1 LIWVIIILLDRKEV
15 LMVSVDHDLEKYK
28 VDGYIPSKTISP
40 KSPESLADL
49 LRIASENR
57 WNVIPF
63 GFGNMMNIG
72 SIPNGYDIAVDLNQM
87 PKYIQHNSEDLTV
100 TCSSNT
106 SFGELNLK
114 LQEKQQWLP
123 FDSPLINDQSVG
135 GLLACNLPGSLNAC
149 FGYIRDYV
157 IGMKTA
163 TPFGQITK
171 SGGTVVKN
179 VTGFDLTRLHIG
191 ALGTLGIIT
200 EASFKIIPL
209 PERQIYLRIDNEN
222 TNALVDLS
230 SLLNNILQSF
240 GVAEL
245 LINSL
250 GVASIYMTCIGTDK
264 VVNEKLLEIKTILF
278 DHEIDLTLNE
288 IEEKEWLNIQDF
300 GWINEDDSVLGRI
313 NCLPTDT
320 IKILQQINRIVA
332 DNKKERIDTLTNSK
346 RGVIKYKINPDN
358 IEDAVQITEN
368 IRDKV
373 KKNTGYTVIEN
384 SGTFDKNKL
393 NIWGDIP
400 ESFPLMRKLK
410 SEFDPVNILNS
421 GRFIG
426 GI

>member
-1 LIWVIIILLDRKEV
+1 
-15 LMVSVDHDLEKYK
+15 MVSIDYDLDKYK
-28 VDGYIPSKTISP
+28 VDGLTPSKTISP
-40 KSPESLADL
+40 KTPESLADL
-49 LRIASENR
+49 LRIASENS
-57 WNVIPF
+57 WKVIPF

-72 SIPNGYDIAVDLNQM
+72 SIPNGYDIAIDLSEM

-114 LQEKQQWLP
+114 LKEKQQWLP
-123 FDSPLINDQSVG
+123 FDSPLINHQSVG
-135 GLLACNLPGSLNAC
+135 GILACNLPGSLNAC
-149 FGYIRDYV
+149 YGYIRDYV

-163 TPFGQITK
+163 TPFGQVTK

-200 EASFKIIPL
+200 EASFKIIPI
-209 PERQIYLRIDNEN
+209 PERQIYLKIDNEN
-222 TNALVDLS
+222 IDVLTDLS
-230 SLLNNILQSF
+230 SRLNSVLKSF

-245 LINSL
+245 LIESL
-250 GVASIYMTCIGTDK
+250 GVSTIYITCVGTEK
-264 VVNEKLLEIKTILF
+264 IVNEKVLEIKTILF
-278 DHEIDLTLNE
+278 DHDIDLTLKE
-288 IEEKEWLNIQDF
+288 IEEDEWLNIQDY
-300 GWINEDDSVLGRI
+300 GWIDSENVVLGRI

-320 IKILQQINRIVA
+320 VKILQQINLLSLDSTKQKIH
-332 DNKKERIDTLTNSK
+332 TLTNSK
-346 RGVIKYKINPDN
+346 RGLIKYKLPVEN
-358 IEDAVQITEN
+358 IEDTTQTIQY
-368 IRDKV
+368 IRDNVRKY
-373 KKNTGYTVIEN
+373 NGYTVIEN

-393 NIWGDIP
+393 NIWGDLP
-400 ESFPLMRKLK
+400 DSFPLMKKLK

>member
-1 LIWVIIILLDRKEV
+1 
-15 LMVSVDHDLEKYK
+15 MVSVDHDLEKYK

-72 SIPNGYDIAVDLNQM
+72 SIPNGYDIALDLNQM

-222 TNALVDLS
+222 TNALIDLS

-245 LINSL
+245 LIDSL
-250 GVASIYMTCIGTDK
+250 GVASIYMTCIGTEK

-288 IEEKEWLNIQDF
+288 IAEKEWLNIQDF
-300 GWINEDDSVLGRI
+300 GWINEDDFVLGRI

-358 IEDAVQITEN
+358 IEDTIQITEN

>member
-1 LIWVIIILLDRKEV
+1 
-15 LMVSVDHDLEKYK
+15 MVSVDHDLEKYK

-72 SIPNGYDIAVDLNQM
+72 SIPNGYDIALDLNQM

-222 TNALVDLS
+222 TNALIDLS

-245 LINSL
+245 LIDSL
-250 GVASIYMTCIGTDK
+250 GVASIYMTCIGTEK

-288 IEEKEWLNIQDF
+288 IAEKEWLNIQDF
-300 GWINEDDSVLGRI
+300 GWINEDDFVLGRI

-358 IEDAVQITEN
+358 IEDTIQITEN

-373 KKNTGYTVIEN
+373 KKHSGYSVIEN

>member
-1 LIWVIIILLDRKEV
+1 MV
-15 LMVSVDHDLEKYK
+15 LVDHDLEKYK

-72 SIPNGYDIAVDLNQM
+72 SIPNGYDIALDLNQM

-222 TNALVDLS
+222 TNALIDLS

-245 LINSL
+245 LIDSL
-250 GVASIYMTCIGTDK
+250 GVASIYMTCIGTEK

-288 IEEKEWLNIQDF
+288 IAEKEWLNIQDF
-300 GWINEDDSVLGRI
+300 GWINEDDFVLGRI

-358 IEDAVQITEN
+358 IEDTIQITEN

-373 KKNTGYTVIEN
+373 KKHSGYTVIEN

>member
-1 LIWVIIILLDRKEV
+1 
-15 LMVSVDHDLEKYK
+15 MVSIDYDLDKYK
-28 VDGYIPSKTISP
+28 VDGLTPSKTISP
-40 KSPESLADL
+40 KTPESLADL
-49 LRIASENR
+49 LRIASENS
-57 WNVIPF
+57 WKVIPF

-72 SIPNGYDIAVDLNQM
+72 SIPNGYDIAIDLSEM

-114 LQEKQQWLP
+114 LKEKQQWLP
-123 FDSPLINDQSVG
+123 FDSPLINHQSVG
-135 GLLACNLPGSLNAC
+135 GILACNLPGSLNAC
-149 FGYIRDYV
+149 YGYIRDYV

-163 TPFGQITK
+163 TPFGQVTK

-200 EASFKIIPL
+200 EASFKIIPI
-209 PERQIYLRIDNEN
+209 PERQIYLKIDNEN
-222 TNALVDLS
+222 IDVLTDLS
-230 SLLNNILQSF
+230 SRLNSVLKSF

-245 LINSL
+245 LIESL
-250 GVASIYMTCIGTDK
+250 GVSTIYITCVGTEK
-264 VVNEKLLEIKTILF
+264 IVNEKVLEIKTILF
-278 DHEIDLTLNE
+278 DHDIDLTLKE
-288 IEEKEWLNIQDF
+288 IEEDEWLNIQDY
-300 GWINEDDSVLGRI
+300 GLIDSENVVLGII

-320 IKILQQINRIVA
+320 VKILQQINLLSL
-332 DNKKERIDTLTNSK
+332 DNTKQKIHTLTNSK
-346 RGVIKYKINPDN
+346 RGLIKYKLPVEN
-358 IEDAVQITEN
+358 IEDTTQTIQY
-368 IRDKV
+368 IRDNVRKY
-373 KKNTGYTVIEN
+373 TGYTVIEN

-393 NIWGDIP
+393 NIWGDLP
-400 ESFPLMRKLK
+400 DSFSLMKKLK

>member
-1 LIWVIIILLDRKEV
+1 
-15 LMVSVDHDLEKYK
+15 MVSVDHDLEKYK

-72 SIPNGYDIAVDLNQM
+72 SIPNGYDIALDLNQM

-222 TNALVDLS
+222 TNALIDLS

-245 LINSL
+245 LIDSL
-250 GVASIYMTCIGTDK
+250 GVASIYMTCIGTEK

-288 IEEKEWLNIQDF
+288 IEEKEWLSIQDF
-300 GWINEDDSVLGRI
+300 GWINEDDLVLGRI

-358 IEDAVQITEN
+358 IEDTIQITEN

-373 KKNTGYTVIEN
+373 KKHSGYTVIEN

>member
-1 LIWVIIILLDRKEV
+1 MV
-15 LMVSVDHDLEKYK
+15 LVDHDLEKYK

-72 SIPNGYDIAVDLNQM
+72 SIPNGYDIALDLNQM

-222 TNALVDLS
+222 TNALIDLS

-245 LINSL
+245 LIDSL
-250 GVASIYMTCIGTDK
+250 GVANIYMTCIGTEK

-288 IEEKEWLNIQDF
+288 IAEKEWLNIQDF
-300 GWINEDDSVLGRI
+300 GWINEDDFVLGRI

-358 IEDAVQITEN
+358 IEDTIQITEN

-373 KKNTGYTVIEN
+373 KKHSGYSVIEN

>member
-1 LIWVIIILLDRKEV
+1 
-15 LMVSVDHDLEKYK
+15 MVSVDHDLEKYK

-72 SIPNGYDIAVDLNQM
+72 SIPNGYDIALDLNQM

-222 TNALVDLS
+222 TNALIDLS

-245 LINSL
+245 LIDSL
-250 GVASIYMTCIGTDK
+250 GVASIYMTCIGTEK

-288 IEEKEWLNIQDF
+288 IEEKEWLSIQDF
-300 GWINEDDSVLGRI
+300 GWINEDDLVLGRI

-358 IEDAVQITEN
+358 IEDTIQITEN

-373 KKNTGYTVIEN
+373 KKHSGYSVIEN

>member
-1 LIWVIIILLDRKEV
+1 
-15 LMVSVDHDLEKYK
+15 MVSVDHDLEKYK

-72 SIPNGYDIAVDLNQM
+72 SIPNGYDIALDLNQI

-222 TNALVDLS
+222 TNALIDLS

-245 LINSL
+245 LIDSL
-250 GVASIYMTCIGTDK
+250 GVASIYMTCIGTEK

-288 IEEKEWLNIQDF
+288 IAEKEWLNIQDF
-300 GWINEDDSVLGRI
+300 GWINEDDFVLGRI

-358 IEDAVQITEN
+358 IEDTIQIIEN

-373 KKNTGYTVIEN
+373 KKHSGYTVIEN

>member
-1 LIWVIIILLDRKEV
+1 
-15 LMVSVDHDLEKYK
+15 MVSVDHDLEKYK

-72 SIPNGYDIAVDLNQM
+72 SIPNGYDIALDLNQI

-222 TNALVDLS
+222 TNALIDLS

-245 LINSL
+245 LIDSL
-250 GVASIYMTCIGTDK
+250 GVASIYMTCIGTEK

-288 IEEKEWLNIQDF
+288 IAEKEWLNIQDF
-300 GWINEDDSVLGRI
+300 GWINEDDFVLGRI

-358 IEDAVQITEN
+358 IEDTIQITEN

-373 KKNTGYTVIEN
+373 KKHSGYTVIEN

>member
-1 LIWVIIILLDRKEV
+1 
-15 LMVSVDHDLEKYK
+15 MVSIDYDLDKYK
-28 VDGYIPSKTISP
+28 VDGLTPSKTISP
-40 KSPESLADL
+40 KTPESLADL
-49 LRIASENR
+49 LRIASENS
-57 WNVIPF
+57 WKVIPF

-72 SIPNGYDIAVDLNQM
+72 SIPNGYDIALDLSEM

-114 LQEKQQWLP
+114 LKEKQQWLP
-123 FDSPLINDQSVG
+123 FDSPLINHQSVG
-135 GLLACNLPGSLNAC
+135 GILACNLPGSLNAC

-163 TPFGQITK
+163 TPFGQVTK

-200 EASFKIIPL
+200 EASFKIIPI
-209 PERQIYLRIDNEN
+209 PERQIYLKIDNEN
-222 TNALVDLS
+222 IDVLIDLS
-230 SLLNNILQSF
+230 SRLNSVLKSF

-245 LINSL
+245 LIESL
-250 GVASIYMTCIGTDK
+250 GVSTIYITCVGTEK
-264 VVNEKLLEIKTILF
+264 IVNEKVLEIKTILF
-278 DHEIDLTLNE
+278 DHDIDLTLKD
-288 IEEKEWLNIQDF
+288 IEEDEWLNIQDY
-300 GWINEDDSVLGRI
+300 GWIDGGNVVLGRI

-320 IKILQQINRIVA
+320 VKILQQINLLNLNNTKQKIH
-332 DNKKERIDTLTNSK
+332 TLTNSK
-346 RGVIKYKINPDN
+346 RGLIKYKLPVENM
-358 IEDAVQITEN
+358 EDTTQVIQH

-373 KKNTGYTVIEN
+373 REYSGYTVIEN
-384 SGTFDKNKL
+384 SGTFDKSKL
-393 NIWGDIP
+393 NIWGDLP
-400 ESFPLMRKLK
+400 DSFPLMKKLK
-410 SEFDPVNILNS
+410 SEFDPVNVLNS

>member
-1 LIWVIIILLDRKEV
+1 
-15 LMVSVDHDLEKYK
+15 MVSVDHDLEKYK

-300 GWINEDDSVLGRI
+300 GWINEDDFVLGRI

>member
-1 LIWVIIILLDRKEV
+1 
-15 LMVSVDHDLEKYK
+15 MVSVDHDLEKYK

-72 SIPNGYDIAVDLNQM
+72 SIPNGYDIALDLNQM

-222 TNALVDLS
+222 TNALIDLS

-245 LINSL
+245 LIDSL
-250 GVASIYMTCIGTDK
+250 GVANIYMTCIGTEK

-288 IEEKEWLNIQDF
+288 IAEKEWLNIQDF
-300 GWINEDDSVLGRI
+300 GWINEDDFVLGRI

-358 IEDAVQITEN
+358 IEDTIQITEN

-373 KKNTGYTVIEN
+373 KKHSGYSVIEN

>member
-1 LIWVIIILLDRKEV
+1 
-15 LMVSVDHDLEKYK
+15 MVSVDHDLEKYK

-72 SIPNGYDIAVDLNQM
+72 SIPNGYDIALDLNQM

-222 TNALVDLS
+222 TNALIDLS

-245 LINSL
+245 LIDSL
-250 GVASIYMTCIGTDK
+250 GVASIYMTCIGTEK

-288 IEEKEWLNIQDF
+288 IAEKEWLNIQDF
-300 GWINEDDSVLGRI
+300 GWINEDDFVLGRI

-358 IEDAVQITEN
+358 IEDTIQITEN

-373 KKNTGYTVIEN
+373 KKHSGYTVIEN

>member
-1 LIWVIIILLDRKEV
+1 
-15 LMVSVDHDLEKYK
+15 MVSVDYDLEKYK
-28 VDGYIPSKTISP
+28 VDGFIPSKIISP

-49 LRIASENR
+49 LRIASENK

-72 SIPNGYDIAVDLNQM
+72 SIPHGYDIALDLNEM
-87 PKYIQHNSEDLTV
+87 PKYIIHNSEDLTV
-100 TCSSNT
+100 TCSSNI
-106 SFGELNLK
+106 SYRELSLK
-114 LQEKQQWLP
+114 LKEKNQWLP
-123 FDSPLINDQSVG
+123 LDSPLISKQSIG

-200 EASFKIIPL
+200 EASFRIIPL
-209 PERQIYLRIDNEN
+209 PERQVYLKIDNDN
-222 TNALVDLS
+222 IDDFIDLS
-230 SLLNNILQSF
+230 SNLNGILKSV

-245 LINSL
+245 LIDSV
-250 GVASIYMTCIGTDK
+250 GVTNIYMTCVGTDK
-264 VVNEKLLEIKTILF
+264 IVNEKLLEIKTILF
-278 DHEIDLTLNE
+278 DHNTDLVLKE
-288 IEEKEWLNIQDF
+288 IEEKEWLKVQDF
-300 GWINEDDSVLGRI
+300 GWINEGNFVLGRI
-313 NCLPTDT
+313 NCLPTET
-320 IKILQQINRIVA
+320 VEILQQMNHLISN
-332 DNKKERIDTLTNSK
+332 NKKQKISTLSNSK
-346 RGVIKYKINPDN
+346 RGVIKYLLNSVN
-358 IEDAVQITEN
+358 IEDATQMIEN

-373 KKNTGYTVIEN
+373 QEFSGYTVVEN
-384 SGTFDKNKL
+384 SRSVDKRKI
-393 NIWGDIP
+393 NIWGNIP
-400 ESFPLMRKLK
+400 ESFPLMKKLK
-410 SEFDPVNILNS
+410 SEFDPVSILNS

>member
-1 LIWVIIILLDRKEV
+1 
-15 LMVSVDHDLEKYK
+15 MVSVDHDLEKYK

-72 SIPNGYDIAVDLNQM
+72 SIPNGYDIALDLNQI

-222 TNALVDLS
+222 TNALIDLS

-245 LINSL
+245 LIDSL
-250 GVASIYMTCIGTDK
+250 GVANIYMTCIGTEK

-288 IEEKEWLNIQDF
+288 IAEKEWLNIQDF
-300 GWINEDDSVLGRI
+300 GWINEDDFVLGRI

-358 IEDAVQITEN
+358 IEDTIQITEN

-373 KKNTGYTVIEN
+373 KKHSGYTVIEN

>member
-1 LIWVIIILLDRKEV
+1 
-15 LMVSVDHDLEKYK
+15 MVSVDHDLEKYK

-72 SIPNGYDIAVDLNQM
+72 SIPNGYDIALDLNQM

-250 GVASIYMTCIGTDK
+250 GVASIYMKCIGTDK

-288 IEEKEWLNIQDF
+288 IAEKEWLNIQDF
-300 GWINEDDSVLGRI
+300 GWINEDDFVLGRI

-373 KKNTGYTVIEN
+373 KKHTGYTVIEN

>member
-1 LIWVIIILLDRKEV
+1 
-15 LMVSVDHDLEKYK
+15 MVSIDYDLDKYK
-28 VDGYIPSKTISP
+28 VDGLTPSKTISP
-40 KSPESLADL
+40 KTPESLADL
-49 LRIASENR
+49 LRIASENS
-57 WNVIPF
+57 WKVIPF

-72 SIPNGYDIAVDLNQM
+72 SIPNGYDIAIDLSEM

-114 LQEKQQWLP
+114 LKEKQQWLP
-123 FDSPLINDQSVG
+123 FDSPLINHQSVG
-135 GLLACNLPGSLNAC
+135 GILACNLPGSLNAC
-149 FGYIRDYV
+149 YGYIRDYV

-163 TPFGQITK
+163 TPFGQVTK

-200 EASFKIIPL
+200 EASFKIIPI
-209 PERQIYLRIDNEN
+209 PERQIYLKIDNEN
-222 TNALVDLS
+222 IDVLTDLS
-230 SLLNNILQSF
+230 SRLNSVLKSF

-245 LINSL
+245 LIESL
-250 GVASIYMTCIGTDK
+250 GVSTIYITCVGTEK
-264 VVNEKLLEIKTILF
+264 IVNEKVLEIKTILF
-278 DHEIDLTLNE
+278 DHDIDLTLKE
-288 IEEKEWLNIQDF
+288 IEEDEWLNIQDY
-300 GWINEDDSVLGRI
+300 GWIDSENVVLGRI

-320 IKILQQINRIVA
+320 VKILQQINLLSL
-332 DNKKERIDTLTNSK
+332 DNTKQKIHTLTNSK
-346 RGVIKYKINPDN
+346 RGLIKYKLPVEN
-358 IEDAVQITEN
+358 IEDTTQTIQY
-368 IRDKV
+368 IRDNVRKY
-373 KKNTGYTVIEN
+373 NGYTVIEN

-393 NIWGDIP
+393 NIWGDLP
-400 ESFPLMRKLK
+400 DSFSLMKKLK

>member
-1 LIWVIIILLDRKEV
+1 
-15 LMVSVDHDLEKYK
+15 MVSVDYELEKYK
-28 VDGYIPSKTISP
+28 VDGFIRSKIISP

-49 LRIASENR
+49 LRIASENK

-72 SIPNGYDIAVDLNQM
+72 SIPHGYDIALDLNEM
-87 PKYIQHNSEDLTV
+87 PKYIIHNSEDLTV
-100 TCSSNT
+100 TCSSNI
-106 SFGELNLK
+106 SYRELSLK
-114 LQEKQQWLP
+114 LKEKNQWLP
-123 FDSPLINDQSVG
+123 LDSPLISKQSIG

-200 EASFKIIPL
+200 EASFRIIPL
-209 PERQIYLRIDNEN
+209 PERQVYLKIDNDN
-222 TNALVDLS
+222 IDDFIDLS
-230 SLLNNILQSF
+230 SNLNGILKSV

-245 LINSL
+245 LIDSV
-250 GVASIYMTCIGTDK
+250 GVTNIYMTCVGTDK
-264 VVNEKLLEIKTILF
+264 IVNEKLLEIKTILF
-278 DHEIDLTLNE
+278 DHNTDLVLKE
-288 IEEKEWLNIQDF
+288 IEEKEWLKVQDF
-300 GWINEDDSVLGRI
+300 GWINEGNFVLGRI
-313 NCLPTDT
+313 NCLPTET
-320 IKILQQINRIVA
+320 VEILQQMNHLISN
-332 DNKKERIDTLTNSK
+332 NKKQKISTLSNSK
-346 RGVIKYKINPDN
+346 RGVIKYLLNSVN
-358 IEDAVQITEN
+358 IEDATQMIEN

-373 KKNTGYTVIEN
+373 QEFSGYTVVEN
-384 SGTFDKNKL
+384 SRSVDKRKI
-393 NIWGDIP
+393 NIWGNIP
-400 ESFPLMRKLK
+400 ESFPLMKKLK
-410 SEFDPVNILNS
+410 SEFDPVSILNS

>member
-1 LIWVIIILLDRKEV
+1 
-15 LMVSVDHDLEKYK
+15 MVSVDHDLEKYK

-72 SIPNGYDIAVDLNQM
+72 SIPNGYDIALDLNQM

-222 TNALVDLS
+222 TNALIDLS

-245 LINSL
+245 LIDSL
-250 GVASIYMTCIGTDK
+250 GVASIYMTCIGTEK

-288 IEEKEWLNIQDF
+288 IEEKEWLSIQDF
-300 GWINEDDSVLGRI
+300 GWINEDDLVLGRI

-373 KKNTGYTVIEN
+373 KKHTGYTVIEN

>member
-1 LIWVIIILLDRKEV
+1 
-15 LMVSVDHDLEKYK
+15 MVSVDHDLEKYK

-72 SIPNGYDIAVDLNQM
+72 SIPNGYDIALDLNQM

-123 FDSPLINDQSVG
+123 FDYPLINDQSVG

-222 TNALVDLS
+222 TNALIDLS

-245 LINSL
+245 LIDSL
-250 GVASIYMTCIGTDK
+250 GVASIYMTCIGTEK

-288 IEEKEWLNIQDF
+288 IAEKEWLNIQDF
-300 GWINEDDSVLGRI
+300 GWVNEDDFVLGRI

-358 IEDAVQITEN
+358 IEDTIQITEN

-373 KKNTGYTVIEN
+373 KKHSGYTVIEN

>member
-1 LIWVIIILLDRKEV
+1 
-15 LMVSVDHDLEKYK
+15 MVSVDHDLEKYK

-72 SIPNGYDIAVDLNQM
+72 SIPNGYDIALDLNQM

-222 TNALVDLS
+222 TNALIDLS

-245 LINSL
+245 LIDSL
-250 GVASIYMTCIGTDK
+250 GVASIYMTCIGTEK

-300 GWINEDDSVLGRI
+300 GWINEDDLVLGRI

-358 IEDAVQITEN
+358 IEDTIQIIEN

-373 KKNTGYTVIEN
+373 KKHSGYTVIEN

>member
-1 LIWVIIILLDRKEV
+1 
-15 LMVSVDHDLEKYK
+15 MVSVDHDFEKYK

-72 SIPNGYDIAVDLNQM
+72 SIPNGYDIALDLNQM

-123 FDSPLINDQSVG
+123 FDSPLIKDQSVG

-245 LINSL
+245 LIDSL
-250 GVASIYMTCIGTDK
+250 GVASIYMTCLGTDK

-288 IEEKEWLNIQDF
+288 IEDKEWLNIQDF
-300 GWINEDDSVLGRI
+300 GWINEDDLVMGRI

-320 IKILQQINRIVA
+320 IKILQQINLIVA

>member
-1 LIWVIIILLDRKEV
+1 
-15 LMVSVDHDLEKYK
+15 MVSVDHDLEKYK

-72 SIPNGYDIAVDLNQM
+72 SIPNGYDIALDLNQM

-222 TNALVDLS
+222 TNALIDLS

-245 LINSL
+245 LIDSL
-250 GVASIYMTCIGTDK
+250 GVASIYMTCIGTEK

-300 GWINEDDSVLGRI
+300 GWINEDDLVLGRI

-358 IEDAVQITEN
+358 IEDTIQITEN

-373 KKNTGYTVIEN
+373 KKHSGYTVIEN

>member
-1 LIWVIIILLDRKEV
+1 
-15 LMVSVDHDLEKYK
+15 MVSVDHDLEKYK

-72 SIPNGYDIAVDLNQM
+72 SIPNGYDIALDLNQM

-222 TNALVDLS
+222 TNALIDLS

-245 LINSL
+245 LIDSL
-250 GVASIYMTCIGTDK
+250 GVASIYMTCIGTEK

-288 IEEKEWLNIQDF
+288 IEEKEWLSIQDF
-300 GWINEDDSVLGRI
+300 GWINEDDLVLGRI

-373 KKNTGYTVIEN
+373 KKHSGYTVIEN

>member
-1 LIWVIIILLDRKEV
+1 
-15 LMVSVDHDLEKYK
+15 MVSVDHDLEKYK

-72 SIPNGYDIAVDLNQM
+72 SIPNGYDIALDLNQM

-222 TNALVDLS
+222 TNALIDLS

-245 LINSL
+245 LIDSL
-250 GVASIYMTCIGTDK
+250 GVANIYMTCIGTEK

-288 IEEKEWLNIQDF
+288 IAEKEWLNIQDF
-300 GWINEDDSVLGRI
+300 GWVNEDDFVLGRI

-358 IEDAVQITEN
+358 IEDTIQITEN

-373 KKNTGYTVIEN
+373 KKHSGYSVIEN

>member
-1 LIWVIIILLDRKEV
+1 
-15 LMVSVDHDLEKYK
+15 MVSVDHDLEKYK

-72 SIPNGYDIAVDLNQM
+72 SIPNGYDIALDLNQM

-222 TNALVDLS
+222 TNALIDLS

-245 LINSL
+245 LIDSL
-250 GVASIYMTCIGTDK
+250 GVASIYMTCIGTEK

-288 IEEKEWLNIQDF
+288 IEEKEWLSIQDF
-300 GWINEDDSVLGRI
+300 GWINEDDFVLGRI

-358 IEDAVQITEN
+358 IEDTIQITEN

-373 KKNTGYTVIEN
+373 KKHSGYSVIEN

>member
-1 LIWVIIILLDRKEV
+1 
-15 LMVSVDHDLEKYK
+15 MVSVDHDFEKYK

-49 LRIASENR
+49 LRIASENK
-57 WNVIPF
+57 WNIIPF

-72 SIPNGYDIAVDLNQM
+72 SIPNGYDIALDLNQM

-123 FDSPLINDQSVG
+123 FDSPLINYQSVG

-288 IEEKEWLNIQDF
+288 IEDKEWLNIQDF
-300 GWINEDDSVLGRI
+300 GWINEDDLVMGRI

-320 IKILQQINRIVA
+320 IKILQQINLIVA

-346 RGVIKYKINPDN
+346 RGVIKYKINTNN
-358 IEDAVQITEN
+358 IEDTIQITEN

-373 KKNTGYTVIEN
+373 KKHNGYTVIEN

>member
-1 LIWVIIILLDRKEV
+1 
-15 LMVSVDHDLEKYK
+15 MVSVDHDLEKYK

-72 SIPNGYDIAVDLNQM
+72 SIPNGYDIALDLNQM

-222 TNALVDLS
+222 TNALIDLS

-245 LINSL
+245 LIDSL
-250 GVASIYMTCIGTDK
+250 GVASIYMTCIGTEK

-288 IEEKEWLNIQDF
+288 IAEKEWLNIQDF
-300 GWINEDDSVLGRI
+300 GWVNEDDFVLGRI

-358 IEDAVQITEN
+358 IEDTIQITEN

-373 KKNTGYTVIEN
+373 KKHSGYTVIEN

>member
-1 LIWVIIILLDRKEV
+1 
-15 LMVSVDHDLEKYK
+15 MVSVDHDLEKYK

-72 SIPNGYDIAVDLNQM
+72 SIPNGYDIALDLNQM

-222 TNALVDLS
+222 TNALIDLS

-245 LINSL
+245 LIDSL
-250 GVASIYMTCIGTDK
+250 GVASIYMTCIGTEK

-288 IEEKEWLNIQDF
+288 IAEKEWLNIQDF
-300 GWINEDDSVLGRI
+300 GWINEDDFVLGRI

-358 IEDAVQITEN
+358 IEDTIQITEN

-373 KKNTGYTVIEN
+373 KKYSGYTVIEN

>member
-1 LIWVIIILLDRKEV
+1 
-15 LMVSVDHDLEKYK
+15 MVSVDHDLEKYK

-72 SIPNGYDIAVDLNQM
+72 SIPNGYDIALDLNQM

-149 FGYIRDYV
+149 FGYIRDYL

-222 TNALVDLS
+222 TNALIDLS

-245 LINSL
+245 LIDSL
-250 GVASIYMTCIGTDK
+250 GVASIYMTCIGTEK

-288 IEEKEWLNIQDF
+288 IAEKEWLNIQDF
-300 GWINEDDSVLGRI
+300 GWVNEDDFVLGRI

-358 IEDAVQITEN
+358 IEDTIQITEN

-373 KKNTGYTVIEN
+373 KKHSGYTVIEN

>member
-1 LIWVIIILLDRKEV
+1 LIWVTITALDPKVV
-15 LMVSVDHDLEKYK
+15 LMVSVDYDLEKYK
-28 VDGYIPSKTISP
+28 VDGFIPSKIISP

-49 LRIASENR
+49 LRIASENK

-72 SIPNGYDIAVDLNQM
+72 SIPHGYDIALDLNEM
-87 PKYIQHNSEDLTV
+87 PKYIIHNSEDLTV
-100 TCSSNT
+100 TCSSNI
-106 SFGELNLK
+106 SYRELSLK
-114 LQEKQQWLP
+114 LKEKNQWLP
-123 FDSPLINDQSVG
+123 LDSPLISKQSIG

-200 EASFKIIPL
+200 EASFRIIPL
-209 PERQIYLRIDNEN
+209 PERQVYLKIDNDN
-222 TNALVDLS
+222 IDDFIDLS
-230 SLLNNILQSF
+230 SNLNGILKSV

-245 LINSL
+245 LIDSV
-250 GVASIYMTCIGTDK
+250 GVTNIYMTCVGTDK
-264 VVNEKLLEIKTILF
+264 IVNEKLLEIKTILF
-278 DHEIDLTLNE
+278 DHNTDLVLKE
-288 IEEKEWLNIQDF
+288 IEEKEWLKVQDF
-300 GWINEDDSVLGRI
+300 GWINEGNFVLGRI
-313 NCLPTDT
+313 NCLPTET
-320 IKILQQINRIVA
+320 VEILQQMNHLISN
-332 DNKKERIDTLTNSK
+332 NKKQKISTLSNSK
-346 RGVIKYKINPDN
+346 RGVIKYLLNSVN
-358 IEDAVQITEN
+358 IEDATQMIEN

-373 KKNTGYTVIEN
+373 QEFSGYTVVEN
-384 SGTFDKNKL
+384 SRSVDKRKI
-393 NIWGDIP
+393 NIWGNIP
-400 ESFPLMRKLK
+400 ESFPLMKKLK
-410 SEFDPVNILNS
+410 SEFDPVSILNS